1 MKIRLGLLVAILLLV
16 SHTALP
22 EIEKVGRV
30 CGNGI
35 CPAWWPKLEPVKGSH
50 HEDEAGCPGSRR
62 VSRPG
67 SAKSVTGLVCL

>member
-35 CPAWWPKLEPVKGSH
+35 CPAWWPNSPWCK
-50 HEDEAGCPGSRR
+50 SRF
-62 VSRPG
+62 VG
-67 SAKSVTGLVCL
+67 KNI

>member
-35 CPAWWPKLEPVKGSH
+35 CPAWWPKLEPVKGWH
-50 HEDEAGCPGSRR
+50 HEDEASFANNAGCPTHSRFR
-62 VSRPG
+62 MCGR
-67 SAKSVTGLVCL
+67 TEH